1 MLPFMK
7 PRPQGA
13 VIIAARK
20 PDGSHSPEK
29 EEGGV
34 NPALMAIAEDLISAV
49 HAKDATGVAHAL
61 DAAAQICGED
71 YGDEAQSPME
81 GME

>member
-1 MLPFMK
+1 MK
-7 PRPQGA
+7 PKPQGA
-13 VIIAARK
+13 VIIASRK
-20 PDGSHSPEK
+20 PDGSTMPEK
-29 EEGGV
+29 EEGAV
-34 NPALMAIAEDLISAV
+34 KPALMAIAEDLISAV

-71 YGDEAQSPME
+71 YGDESEGPME